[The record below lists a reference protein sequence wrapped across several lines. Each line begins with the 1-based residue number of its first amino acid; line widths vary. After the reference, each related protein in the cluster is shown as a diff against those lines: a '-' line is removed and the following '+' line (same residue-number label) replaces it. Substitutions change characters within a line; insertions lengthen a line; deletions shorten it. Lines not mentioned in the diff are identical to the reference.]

1 MPSGAQ
7 WGVNLKKKR
16 GNTSQPVSC
25 KNAGQDTHAALR
37 PEGCAL
43 LPPRRRRQPLTARWQ
58 IPRAGACLLP
68 LEFSAASADSRFFL
82 LQLGTYN
89 PIANPAGIKEVRL
102 NTDRIKYW
110 LSVGAQPSDRVAW
123 LLGKA
128 DVLPMPPRRHRPTIS
143 QARKDRTAAFSTWAA
158 EIDTDYTMPSIA
170 ALLGHH
176 SKE

>member
-1 MPSGAQ
+1 M
-7 WGVNLKKKR
+7 
-16 GNTSQPVSC
+16 
-25 KNAGQDTHAALR
+25 
-37 PEGCAL
+37 
-43 LPPRRRRQPLTARWQ
+43 
-58 IPRAGACLLP
+58 CLLA
-68 LEFSAASADSRFFL
+68 LEIQPSSLTHTFFC

-143 QARKDRTAAFSTWAA
+143 QPRKDRAAAFSTWAA
-158 EIDTDYTMPSIA
+158 EIGTGYSMPSIA
-170 ALLGHH
+170 ALLGNSS